1 MRFRSSMPII
11 ATALFATLALLF
23 SALRAV
29 GQEETFS
36 KIKNI
41 YVPGLSAN
49 NPFFFDISFVDPVT
63 DLYLVSDVSN
73 KSLDVIQASTG
84 NFLFQVPGFTGVN
97 LANFD
102 LTHLGPDGVVTVN
115 HTEAWVGDGDSTV
128 KVIDLIARTITDVI
142 TTGGTT
148 RADEMAYDP
157 RDHVILVANPDEGSR
172 TPPQPPFVSL
182 ISTRTH
188 KILNQI
194 KFPNA
199 TGGIE
204 QPSWSPRTG
213 LFYVSI
219 PQFNNDPGESG
230 VAVISPRSLKLL
242 KIFETSNCSPNGSAL
257 GPDDQLLLGC
267 SGTGND
273 TIVINI
279 RSGATLKVF
288 DQVTGSDEVWFNPG
302 DGHYYVTANAF
313 GPTPT
318 AFLGVIDA
326 DELKFDGT
334 VPTSGGS
341 HSVAADPVTNQIFVP
356 LSFDPNDPQCAN
368 GCIGVYLASGG
379 SRDDRVEGSD
389 QR

>member
-1 MRFRSSMPII
+1 MIKVWVRIAII
-11 ATALFATLALLF
+11 TLCAAMALPVQLVPA
-23 SALRAV
+23 
-29 GQEETFS
+29 QEETFS
-36 KIKNI
+36 KVKNI
-41 YVPGLSAN
+41 YVPGLSAS
-49 NPFFFDISFVDPVT
+49 NPFIFDISFVDPVS
-63 DLYLVSDVSN
+63 DVYLVSDVSN
-73 KSLDVIQASTG
+73 KALDVFQASTG

-128 KVIDLIARTITDVI
+128 KVIDLTSRVITDVI
-142 TTGGTT
+142 PTGGTT
-148 RADEMAYDP
+148 RADEIAYDP
-157 RDHVILVANPDEGSR
+157 RDRVLIIANPDEGSR
-172 TPPQPPFVSL
+172 TPPQAPFVSL
-182 ISTRTH
+182 ISTTTH
-188 KILNQI
+188 KILEQI
-194 KFPNA
+194 KFPTA

-219 PQFNNDPGESG
+219 PQLNNNSNESG

-242 KIFETSNCSPNGSAL
+242 KILQTGNCSPNGLAL
-257 GPDDQLLLGC
+257 GPENQLLLGC

-279 RSGATLKVF
+279 HSGAILRTF
-288 DQVTGSDEVWFNPG
+288 DQVTGSDEVWFNQG

-326 DELKFDGT
+326 EGLKFDGT

-341 HSVAADPVTNQIFVP
+341 HSVAADPITNQIFVP
-356 LSFDPNDPQCAN
+356 LSFDSNDPQCAN
-368 GCIGVYLASGG
+368 GCIGVYVASGPG
-379 SRDDRVEGSD
+379 LR
-389 QR
+389 